1 MRDEDDALTG
11 ALAGVPPGKAL
22 DLAAGSGRHSLRLA
36 ERGWDVTAVDIQ
48 MEEIAG
54 VHGGVHCIR
63 ADLEKHEYRIVPDS
77 WDLILCWRYWQPDL
91 LPEIAR
97 GVRQGGIV
105 ALAGKTSGRFA
116 TSEKQ
121 FRQAFPA
128 WTEIASG
135 RNEPIAFFIARKEL
149 VD

>member
-1 MRDEDDALTG
+1 LTDDTLANALN
-11 ALAGVPPGKAL
+11 GVPPGKAL
-22 DLAAGSGRHSLRLA
+22 DLAAGLGRHSLWLA
-36 ERGWDVTAVDIQ
+36 ERGWAVTAVDIQ
-48 MEEIAG
+48 IEPIP
-54 VHGGVHCIR
+54 GVHCIR
-63 ADLEKHEYRIVPDS
+63 ADLAKHEYPIAPDS

-128 WTEIASG
+128 WKEIASG
-135 RNEPIAFFIARKEL
+135 RHEPIAFLIARKEL